1 MNYFF
6 IRNMKKYSYYIHI
19 NLIIKLY
26 FLILKQKTYK
36 GKYNMLKK
44 LFKYY
49 LLLISIFFMGRLLL
63 FILYFDNFKNS
74 DVAYWLTFIYGLRMD
89 TITASI
95 LLVIPLII
103 LSFTP
108 AKLKKIANSFLRYYF
123 LVVFSLAIYIENAT
137 FPFVAEYDVRPNY
150 LFVEYLIYP
159 KEVFAM
165 IFAKYKLEL
174 FMAFIMIVST
184 IYLYSKTAKDDFL
197 NIFEISYIKRAAMF
211 LPILLLLFIG
221 VRSSFGHRGAN
232 ISDAMFSTNRMVN
245 EITKNSLHN
254 IGYAVYSNAVHEGG
268 EVKQYGKM
276 DIKEALKRVKKR
288 LNIKADDDASPLSRL
303 QKSHFKTDKP
313 KNLVIFVQESF
324 GYQFV
329 NAVGGEEGITPN
341 FNRLSKEAILFKDLY
356 SNGTRSVRGLAGVSA
371 GNLAVPGVGVL
382 KRNKSQKD
390 FFTIASALKP
400 FGYHTSFIYGG
411 ESRFDNMRSWYS
423 GNGFDEIIDQPKFE
437 NPTFVAPWGVCDED
451 LVVKANREF
460 KKLHV
465 KGQKFATVM
474 FSQSNHSPF
483 EFPCEKI
490 ELIKNVPQNSVKNA
504 IKYADHAIGRLFELA
519 KKEEYYKDTIFVV
532 IADHNIRVYGE
543 DMVPVDMFHIPAI
556 ILGGGIKPM
565 IYDKIASQPD
575 VLATALD
582 LIGLD
587 LKYPIMGH
595 SIFSDEKQNISLM
608 QFHTSYA
615 LRANDKVA
623 IVRPGQKALTFL
635 YKNPKTYLDR
645 SPHLTPIEHD
655 KELEDDALALVVALD
670 YMYNKK
676 LYR

>member
-1 MNYFF
+1 MF
-6 IRNMKKYSYYIHI
+6 
-19 NLIIKLY
+19 
-26 FLILKQKTYK
+26 KQ
-36 GKYNMLKK
+36 

-49 LLLISIFFMGRLLL
+49 LYMVLIFFIGRLSL
-63 FILYFDNFKNS
+63 FVLYFDNFKDSGVN
-74 DVAYWLTFIYGLRMD
+74 YWLTFIHGLRMD

-95 LLVIPLII
+95 LLLIPLILI
-103 LSFTP
+103 SLSPSKVKYFA
-108 AKLKKIANSFLRYYF
+108 AKFLKYYF
-123 LVVFSLAIYIENAT
+123 LVVLSIIIYIENAT
-137 FPFVAEYDVRPNY
+137 FPFIAQYDVRPNY

-159 KEVFAM
+159 KEVFSM
-165 IFAKYKLEL
+165 IFADYKLEL
-174 FMAFIMIVST
+174 FIAFSMIGIF
-184 IYLYSKTAKDDFL
+184 IYLYLKYVKDDVTK
-197 NIFEISYIKRAAMF
+197 IFETSYTKRALLF
-211 LPILLLLFIG
+211 LPLFLLLFIG
-221 VRSSFGHRGAN
+221 ARSSFGHRPAN
-232 ISDAMFSTNRMVN
+232 ISDAMYSTNRMIN
-245 EITKNSLHN
+245 EITKNSLYS
-254 IGYAVYSNAVHEGG
+254 IGYAIYSNAVHEGR

-276 DIKEALKRVKKR
+276 DIKEAFKRVKKR
-288 LNIKADDDASPLSRL
+288 LNIEPNSDDFSLSRVV
-303 QKSHFKTDKP
+303 KSNFKTTEP
-313 KNLVIFVQESF
+313 KNLVIFVQESM

-329 NAVGGEEGITPN
+329 NAVGGEDGITPN
-341 FNRLSKEAILFKDLY
+341 FNKLSKEAILFKDLY

-382 KRNKSQKD
+382 KRNKSQND

-411 ESRFDNMRSWYS
+411 ESRFDNMRSWYT

-451 LVVKANREF
+451 LVVKANEKF
-460 KKLHV
+460 KELYNK
-465 KGQKFATVM
+465 KQKFATVM

-490 ELIKNVPQNSVKNA
+490 ELIKDVPPNSVKNA

-519 KKEEYYKDTIFVV
+519 KKEPYYKDTVFVV
-532 IADHNIRVYGE
+532 VADHNVRVYGD
-543 DMVPVDMFHIPAI
+543 DMVPVDMFHIPAM

-565 IYDKIASQPD
+565 IYDKITTQPD

-615 LRANDKVA
+615 LRVDDKVA
-623 IVRPGQKALTFL
+623 IVRPSQEPLTFT
-635 YKNPKTYLDR
+635 YKNPTTYLDKNN
-645 SPHLTPIEHD
+645 HLTPIKND
-655 KELEDDALALVVALD
+655 TELEKDALAFVVTLD

-676 LYR
+676 LYK

>member
-1 MNYFF
+1 
-6 IRNMKKYSYYIHI
+6 MK
-19 NLIIKLY
+19 KLY
-26 FLILKQKTYK
+26 FFTLKTDK
-36 GKYNMLKK
+36 GKIYMLKK

-49 LLLISIFFMGRLLL
+49 LLLITIFFIGRLSL

-95 LLVIPLII
+95 LLVIPLIA

-108 AKLKKIANSFLRYYF
+108 AKFKNIANTFLKYYF
-123 LVVFSLAIYIENAT
+123 LVIFSLVIYIENAT
-137 FPFVAEYDVRPNY
+137 LPFVAQYDVRPNY

-165 IFAKYKLEL
+165 IFAEYKLEL
-174 FMAFIMIVST
+174 FMALIMIIT
-184 IYLYSKTAKDDFL
+184 AIYLYLKSAKDDFL
-197 NIFEISYIKRAAMF
+197 NIFEISYIKRVAMF

-221 VRSSFGHRGAN
+221 VRSSFGHRPAN
-232 ISDAMFSTNRMVN
+232 ISDAMYTTNRMVN
-245 EITKNSLHN
+245 EITKNSLHS
-254 IGYAVYSNAVHEGG
+254 IGYAIYSNAVHEGG

-276 DIKEALKRVKKR
+276 DTKEALKRVKKR
-288 LNIKADDDASPLSRL
+288 LNIKADDDTAPLSRV

-313 KNLVIFVQESF
+313 KNLVIFVQESM

-329 NAVGGEEGITPN
+329 NAVGGEDGITPN
-341 FNRLSKEAILFKDLY
+341 FNTLSQEAILFKDLY
-356 SNGTRSVRGLAGVSA
+356 SNGTRSVRGLAAVSA

-382 KRNKSQKD
+382 KRNRSQKD

-411 ESRFDNMRSWYS
+411 ESRFDNMKGWYS
-423 GNGFDEIIDQPKFE
+423 GNGFDEIIDQSKFE

-451 LVVKANREF
+451 LVIKANEEF
-460 KKLHV
+460 KKLHA

-490 ELIKNVPQNSVKNA
+490 ELLKDVPQNSVKNA
-504 IKYADHAIGRLFELA
+504 IKYADYAIGRFIALA
-519 KKEEYYKDTIFVV
+519 KKEPYYKDTVFVV
-532 IADHNIRVYGE
+532 IADHNVRVYGD

-556 ILGGGIKPM
+556 ILGGGVQPM
-565 IYDKIASQPD
+565 IYDKIATQPD

-608 QFHTSYA
+608 QFHSSYA
-615 LRANDKVA
+615 LRADDKVA
-623 IVRPGQKALTFL
+623 IVRPGQKPLTFL
-635 YKNPKTYLDR
+635 YKDPKTYLDK
-645 SPHLTPIEHD
+645 SDHLTLADHD
-655 KELEDDALALVVALD
+655 EELEKDALAFVVALD
-670 YMYNKK
+670 YIYNKK

>member
-1 MNYFF
+1 
-6 IRNMKKYSYYIHI
+6 MKK
-19 NLIIKLY
+19 LY
-26 FLILKQKTYK
+26 LSALKHTKAK
-36 GKYNMLKK
+36 HNMLKK

-49 LLLISIFFMGRLLL
+49 LLLISIFFIGRLFL

-74 DVAYWLTFIYGLRMD
+74 GVDYWLTFIYGLRMD

-108 AKLKKIANSFLRYYF
+108 VKFKNIANGFLKYYF
-123 LVVFSLAIYIENAT
+123 LVIFSLIIYIENAT
-137 FPFVAEYDVRPNY
+137 FPFVAQYDVRPNY

-165 IFAKYKLEL
+165 IFADYKAEL
-174 FMAFIMIVST
+174 LITFMMIGVFI
-184 IYLYSKTAKDDFL
+184 YFYQKHAKNDFL
-197 NIFEISYIKRAAMF
+197 NVFETHYIKRVAMF
-211 LPILLLLFIG
+211 LPILALLFMG

-232 ISDAMFSTNRMVN
+232 ISDAMYTTNRMIN
-245 EITKNSLHN
+245 EITKNSLHS
-254 IGYAVYSNAVHEGG
+254 IGYAIYSNAVHEGG

-276 DIKEALKRVKKR
+276 DIKEALSRVKKR
-288 LNIKADDDASPLSRL
+288 LSIESDDKKSIFSRIE
-303 QKSHFKTDKP
+303 KSHFKSDKP
-313 KNLVIFVQESF
+313 KNLVIFVQESM

-329 NAVGGEEGITPN
+329 NALGGEDGITPN

-371 GNLAVPGVGVL
+371 GNLAVPGVGVV
-382 KRNKSQKD
+382 KRNKAQED

-400 FGYHTSFIYGG
+400 FGYRTSFIYGG
-411 ESRFDNMRSWYS
+411 ESRFDNMHGWYS
-423 GNGFDEIIDQPKFE
+423 GNGFDEIIDQSKFE

-451 LVVKANREF
+451 LVVKANEEF
-460 KKLHV
+460 KRLHIE
-465 KGQKFATVM
+465 GQKFATVM

-490 ELIKNVPQNSVKNA
+490 ELIKDVAPNSVKNA
-504 IKYADHAIGRLFELA
+504 VKYADYAIGRFIELA
-519 KKEEYYKDTIFVV
+519 KKEPYYKDTVFVV
-532 IADHNIRVYGE
+532 VADHNVRVYGD

-556 ILGGGIKPM
+556 IFGSDIKPM
-565 IYDKIASQPD
+565 IYDKIATQPD

-608 QFHTSYA
+608 QFDTSYA
-615 LRANDKVA
+615 LRADDKVA
-623 IVRPGQKALTFL
+623 IVRSGQKPLTFL
-635 YKNPKTYLDR
+635 YKNPKTYLDK
-645 SPHLTPIEHD
+645 SNHLTPITSDE
-655 KELEDDALALVVALD
+655 ELEKDALAFVVALD

>member
-1 MNYFF
+1 
-6 IRNMKKYSYYIHI
+6 MK
-19 NLIIKLY
+19 KLY
-26 FLILKQKTYK
+26 FFTLKTDK
-36 GKYNMLKK
+36 GKIYMLKK

-49 LLLISIFFMGRLLL
+49 LLLISIFFIGRLFL

-95 LLVIPLII
+95 LLVIPLIV

-108 AKLKKIANSFLRYYF
+108 VKLRNIANSFLKYYF
-123 LVVFSLAIYIENAT
+123 LVIFSLAIYIENAT
-137 FPFVAEYDVRPNY
+137 FPFIAQYDVRPNY

-165 IFAKYKLEL
+165 IFADYKAEL
-174 FMAFIMIVST
+174 LIAFMMIGMFIYF
-184 IYLYSKTAKDDFL
+184 YLKHVKDDFFKL
-197 NIFEISYIKRAAMF
+197 FETPYIKRAAIF
-211 LPILLLLFIG
+211 LPILALLFMG

-245 EITKNSLHN
+245 EITKNSLHS
-254 IGYAVYSNAVHEGG
+254 IGYAIYSNAVHEGG
-268 EVKQYGKM
+268 EVKRYGKM
-276 DIKEALKRVKKR
+276 EIKEALIRVKKR
-288 LNIKADDDASPLSRL
+288 LNINSNNDSSPLSRI

-313 KNLVIFVQESF
+313 KNLVIFVQESM

-329 NAVGGEEGITPN
+329 NAVGGEDGITPN

-382 KRNKSQKD
+382 KRNRSQKD

-411 ESRFDNMRSWYS
+411 ESRFDNMQGWYN

-451 LVVKANREF
+451 LVVKANEEF
-460 KKLHV
+460 KKLHA

-490 ELIKNVPQNSVKNA
+490 ELIKDVPPNSVKNA
-504 IKYADHAIGRLFELA
+504 IKYADHAIGRFIELA
-519 KKEEYYKDTIFVV
+519 KKEPYYKDTVFVIV
-532 IADHNIRVYGE
+532 ADHNVRVYGD

-556 ILGGGIKPM
+556 ILGGDIKPM
-565 IYDKIASQPD
+565 IYDKITTQPD

-615 LRANDKVA
+615 LRADDRVA
-623 IVRPGQKALTFL
+623 IVRPGQKPLTFL
-635 YKNPKTYLDR
+635 YKNPKTYLDKKN
-645 SPHLTPIEHD
+645 HLTPIKSDE
-655 KELEDDALALVVALD
+655 ELEKDALAFVVTLD